1 MRCLADF
8 LEAEEKNILIKIDN
22 FIGGI
27 FLTGNFFLF
36 LVVFLGLS
44 VILPFGN
51 FYFGKRNKKRFKRSL
66 FINIISFFGILIFSS
81 VIIFNQGILAA
92 PETQNIDSFTRGM
105 GFLAAAL
112 VTGLSTIGAGIATGS
127 AASSALGAISENE
140 SIMGKALIFVSLAE
154 GIAIYGLLI
163 SFTILGRI

>member
-1 MRCLADF
+1 M
-8 LEAEEKNILIKIDN
+8 
-22 FIGGI
+22 
-27 FLTGNFFLF
+27 TGNFFIF
-36 LVVFLGLS
+36 LVVLLGLS
-44 VILPFGN
+44 IVLPFVS
-51 FYFGKRNKKRFKRSL
+51 FYFGKKNKMRFKKSL
-66 FINIISFFGILIFSS
+66 LINIISFFGILIFSS
-81 VIIFNQGILAA
+81 IVIFNKGVLAA

-105 GFLAAAL
+105 GFFAAAL

-163 SFTILGRI
+163 SFTILGRV

>member
-8 LEAEEKNILIKIDN
+8 SEVVEKNILIKTNN
-22 FIGGI
+22 FIGG
-27 FLTGNFFLF
+27 FFVSNLF
-36 LVVFLGLS
+36 ICLLVLLGLS
-44 VILPFGN
+44 IILPFVV
-51 FYFGKRNKKRFKRSL
+51 FYSGKKNKKRFKKSL
-66 FINIISFFGILIFSS
+66 LINIISFFGILIFSS
-81 VIIFNQGILAA
+81 IVIFNKGVLAA
-92 PETQNIDSFTRGM
+92 PETQSVDSFTRGM
-105 GFLAAAL
+105 GFFAAAL

>member
-1 MRCLADF
+1 MQGFFWGVL
-8 LEAEEKNILIKIDN
+8 IL
-22 FIGGI
+22 
-27 FLTGNFFLF
+27 
-36 LVVFLGLS
+36 LGLS
-44 VILPFGN
+44 IILPFGI
-51 FYFGKRNKKRFKRSL
+51 FYFGKRNKSRFKKSL
-66 FINIISFFGILIFSS
+66 LVNIILFFGVLIFST
-81 VIIFNQGILAA
+81 VAIFNKNIFAA
-92 PETQNIDSFTRGM
+92 EEIKNIDSFTRGM
-105 GFLAAAL
+105 GYFAAAL

>member
-1 MRCLADF
+1 MIVKSF
-8 LEAEEKNILIKIDN
+8 S
-22 FIGGI
+22 
-27 FLTGNFFLF
+27 
-36 LVVFLGLS
+36 LVVVLLLAMS
-44 VILPFGN
+44 IVLPFAG
-51 FYFGKRNKKRFKRSL
+51 FYLGKRSKKRFKKSL
-66 FINIISFFGILIFSS
+66 LVNIISFFGILIVGTFL
-81 VIIFNQGILAA
+81 VFNKNIFAEPAQAS
-92 PETQNIDSFTRGM
+92 QNIDSFTQGM
-105 GFLAAAL
+105 GYFAAAL

>member
-1 MRCLADF
+1 M
-8 LEAEEKNILIKIDN
+8 
-22 FIGGI
+22 
-27 FLTGNFFLF
+27 TGNFFIF
-36 LVVFLGLS
+36 LVVLLGLS
-44 VILPFGN
+44 IVLPFVS
-51 FYFGKRNKKRFKRSL
+51 FYFGKKNKMRFKKSL
-66 FINIISFFGILIFSS
+66 LINIISFFGILIFSS
-81 VIIFNQGILAA
+81 IVIFNKGVLAA

-105 GFLAAAL
+105 GFFAAAL